1 MPTGRRRSAVYEPD
15 YRYVI
20 QRLRE
25 AREEAG
31 LTQATVAQ
39 KLGRPRTFVSKCE
52 LGERRIDPVDLRDFA
67 IAYDKPFQYF
77 LPRRKGRVGARA
89 KG

>member
-1 MPTGRRRSAVYEPD
+1 MPLGRRRSAVYEPD

-20 QRLRE
+20 GRLRE
-25 AREEAG
+25 ARDEAG
-31 LTQATVAQ
+31 LTQAEVAH

-67 IAYDKPFQYF
+67 VVYQKPFEYF
-77 LPRRKGRVGARA
+77 FPRRKTRAGR
-89 KG
+89 